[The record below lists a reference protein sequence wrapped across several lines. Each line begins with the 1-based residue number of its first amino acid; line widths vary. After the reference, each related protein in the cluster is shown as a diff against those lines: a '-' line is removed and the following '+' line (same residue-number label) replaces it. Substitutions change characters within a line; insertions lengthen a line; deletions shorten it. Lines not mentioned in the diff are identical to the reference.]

1 MLTLNQFESNLL
13 LWTKGHYENPCAE
26 SFWPQIGRFYME
38 HYGMDEPY
46 AEGIYHM
53 VRELWKKIIWN
64 LPNKERLLDQYEEE
78 TLPSKAKRY
87 WGSYTGNFWYV
98 PEIDKLN
105 NEGLIKAR
113 ISVMVSQ
120 LKCTLVQYYSLL
132 LAEEIAGLKLNK
144 KD

>member
-1 MLTLNQFESNLL
+1 MIKLTQDESNLL
-13 LWTKGHYENPCAE
+13 CWTKGHYENRE
-26 SFWPQIGRFYME
+26 NDTFWPQLGAIYME
-38 HYGMDEPY
+38 QYNM
-46 AEGIYHM
+46 AELDLGGIHHM